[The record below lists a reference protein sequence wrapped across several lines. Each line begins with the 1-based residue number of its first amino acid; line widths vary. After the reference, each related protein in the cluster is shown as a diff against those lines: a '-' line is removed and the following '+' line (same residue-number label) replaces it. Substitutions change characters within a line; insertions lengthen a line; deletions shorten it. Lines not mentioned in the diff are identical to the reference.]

1 MQLVATSFEAKP
13 QPRSFVPK
21 MNNDVLASLEMML
34 TFGQMMLCLTAQ
46 MKKSKPIGLDFLAAE
61 EGFEPS
67 QTESESVV
75 LPLHNSAINSTLTII
90 AHAVRFVNSFF
101 AIFDFYLK
109 ILRRNAEK
117 GCLKAHSE
125 SLTAPEKPAE
135 LLPFTAGESRCA
147 AVGSLCQLTDNSVKK
162 RSHFF
167 R

>member
-1 MQLVATSFEAKP
+1 M
-13 QPRSFVPK
+13 
-21 MNNDVLASLEMML
+21 
-34 TFGQMMLCLTAQ
+34 
-46 MKKSKPIGLDFLAAE
+46 AAE

-90 AHAVRFVNSFF
+90 AHAGRFVNSFF

-109 ILRRNAEK
+109 ILCRNAEK